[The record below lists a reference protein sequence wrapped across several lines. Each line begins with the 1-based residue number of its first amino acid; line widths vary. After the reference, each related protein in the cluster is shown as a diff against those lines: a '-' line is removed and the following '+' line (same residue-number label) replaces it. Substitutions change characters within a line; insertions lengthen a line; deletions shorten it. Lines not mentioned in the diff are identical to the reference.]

1 MSLFNTKNKEKPIS
15 LKPNLNNKEEPFK
28 LMYTK
33 NLRRANN
40 IGELMANNQDQIYPD
55 LPVNIQEK
63 EEEIPNYE
71 ENQNITQLKSELN
84 KASNFIDYFV
94 EIGVEPS
101 IYKKGWLYF
110 EDVLVEEL
118 NQKEE
123 LKPKIIS
130 YFPPW
135 EKESISF
142 DDSIIKHCFPNG
154 FSLVKSSTQPNYEI
168 FSFILDNNYFNL
180 NYPQKYLSCI
190 IFYESISKYKELY
203 DQNLI
208 LNKKEDKII
217 NRYLKENNE
226 EIYIPKCLLVMSLY
240 PFFSEFENI
249 LLKIYEYSLGKIKL
263 YEEEEIAEEEDDNN
277 ITDNKDS
284 NFKNTNYVEDET
296 KDTII
301 KCKKFGKTLVR
312 KRSKSYNNVNDTNN
326 NMNEENNK
334 GKTKSIARKVT
345 KSIKS
350 FVKKAINKKNSKND
364 YIISEFIPGLNEMD
378 NNEENYEINKY
389 SYSCYIPIDKFIENL
404 LIELPYP
411 PRGKTEIK
419 YTFMNQERK
428 LYQNK
433 MNELPLID
441 INLKN
446 LFVKFSIDK
455 IIDIYRYLFLES
467 RVLFFSQN
475 IDILNIFIY
484 GLLSLLYP
492 FEYQYQIITILPK
505 ENFEIL
511 ESITPF
517 IAGINMSYTDD
528 FFKKLY
534 LTLSDFILVADLDK
548 CELKYINQENNI
560 PDFPKVNKKAL
571 DRKLNEILNKDR
583 YKNIFEEKL
592 KIKTLINTKVINK
605 DNIDSNTDN
614 NIQNKERAK
623 SINNTL
629 LSKTYKFNNFSI
641 DYQFNSEISS
651 AFFNFNASLL
661 TDYSKYLDL
670 SFYSSNVPPCLEVL
684 FKVQDFL
691 KEIPDTDKNFYDKFI
706 TETQLFGD
714 YLYKRMIPKN
724 SQEKI
729 RVLLFDE
736 TIHESFKSIFAKNH
750 QCVFIGSNEYNFE
763 EKYEIQKPRDVS
775 KFEKDFLIKNKILML
790 SYGII
795 IENNKKNNIKFNYP
809 IFPKLLTHKFFLQN
823 IQDYYTNTSL
833 NESIDLIN
841 MDIISKSHLG
851 GVAERQNDMKNYI
864 DLCWLQMWAMTF
876 WYCDEK
882 EKKYRFQQLLRIINK
897 TSSHEMEILNLL
909 FDTLEKNGEEY
920 MILKLYDVLLK
931 LKLNPSFK
939 VHNIVMKY
947 LDKYKSDAN
956 ININDILQN
965 IIKKEVYNTNT
976 KETLKKRTLKSKYY
990 TNILFEDI
998 TFYAFDTCIYCS
1010 NMINLFDKCINFN
1023 EMNRDI
1029 MWIKCEKCNQYSLVK
1044 LCVQFGKE
1052 INKKG
1057 NMKFNT
1063 SKYDSV
1069 VLFSP
1074 YSLKMNY
1081 KSLLN
1086 DYGINVDVE
1095 ELMYK
1100 YNNVFWN
1107 SIWYFRLYNLDCDF
1121 MLSYDNTYEREEF
1134 ESNIRVTTN
1143 AIFE

>member
-1 MSLFNTKNKEKPIS
+1 
-15 LKPNLNNKEEPFK
+15 
-28 LMYTK
+28 MYTK

-571 DRKLNEILNKDR
+571 DRKLNEILNKDK

>member
-15 LKPNLNNKEEPFK
+15 LKPNLNNKEEQFK

-277 ITDNKDS
+277 ITNNKDS
-284 NFKNTNYVEDET
+284 NFKNTNYLEDET

-614 NIQNKERAK
+614 NIQNKERTK